1 MDAINL
7 KAIIEN
13 LLLVSDKPL
22 VVDKLRELFDGKF
35 NREALNTVFEELK
48 QDYEG
53 RSLQIQEVAGGYQL
67 ATRHE
72 YSDWIRKF
80 HKADR
85 AARLSKQA
93 LDTLSIISY
102 KQPITRM
109 EIENIRGVDSAG
121 VIKTLLEKNLIRI
134 MGRREVPGRPIM
146 YGTSR
151 KFLESFGLKSVADM
165 PSLEEF
171 KEQDLVIEGTVPPD
185 LSQTDLP
192 FEQETQADNNN
203 SNPEVENEITVA

>member
-1 MDAINL
+1 MNEINL

-22 VVDKLRELFDGKF
+22 IVDKLRELFVGKY
-35 NREALNTVFEELK
+35 NREALNAVFEELK
-48 QDYEG
+48 QDYG
-53 RSLQIQEVAGGYQL
+53 SRNLQIQEVAGGYQL
-67 ATRHE
+67 ATRHDYAE
-72 YSDWIRKF
+72 WIRKF

-102 KQPITRM
+102 KQPITRL
-109 EIENIRGVDSAG
+109 EIDNIRGVDSTG
-121 VIKTLLEKNLIRI
+121 VVKTLLEKNLIRI

-151 KFLESFGLKSVADM
+151 KFLEYFGLKSVADL

-171 KEQDLVIEGTVPPD
+171 KEKDLEIEGTQLPD

-192 FEQETQADNNN
+192 FEQKNQAENNN
-203 SNPEVENEITVA
+203 GSNQEANNSR

>member
-1 MDAINL
+1 MEEINL

-35 NREALNTVFEELK
+35 NREALNTVFEELN
-48 QDYEG
+48 QEYES
-53 RSLQIQEVAGGYQL
+53 RNLQIQEVAGGYQL

-102 KQPITRM
+102 KQPITRL
-109 EIENIRGVDSAG
+109 EIDNIRGVDSAG

-151 KFLESFGLKSVADM
+151 KFLEYFGLKNIADM

-171 KEQDLVIEGTVPPD
+171 KEQNLEIEGTAPNE
-185 LSQTDLP
+185 LSQTNLP
-192 FEQETQADNNN
+192 FEQNNQADNN
-203 SNPEVENEITVA
+203 SSKPEDEN

>member
-1 MDAINL
+1 MLVKDINL
-7 KAIIEN
+7 KAVIEN

-22 VVDKLRELFDGKF
+22 VVDKLRALFDGKF
-35 NREALNTVFEELK
+35 KRETLTTVFEELK

-53 RSLQIQEVAGGYQL
+53 RNLQIQEVAGGYQL
-67 ATRHE
+67 ATRHD
-72 YSDWIRKF
+72 YADWIRKF

-93 LDTLSIISY
+93 LDSLSIISY
-102 KQPITRM
+102 KQPITRL
-109 EIENIRGVDSAG
+109 EIDNIRGVDSAG

-134 MGRREVPGRPIM
+134 MGRREVPGKPIM

-151 KFLESFGLKSVADM
+151 KFLEYFGLKSVADL

-171 KEQDLVIEGTVPPD
+171 KEQDMVIEGAAPPE

-192 FEQETQADNNN
+192 FEKETQANNNN
-203 SNPEVENEITVA
+203 SNPEAEN

>member
-151 KFLESFGLKSVADM
+151 KFLEYFGLKSVADM

-203 SNPEVENEITVA
+203 SNPEVEN

>member
-1 MDAINL
+1 MNEINL

-22 VVDKLRELFDGKF
+22 IVDKLRELFDGKY
-35 NREALNTVFEELK
+35 NRETLSAVFEELK
-48 QDYEG
+48 QDYG
-53 RSLQIQEVAGGYQL
+53 SRNLQIQEVAGGYQL

-72 YSDWIRKF
+72 YAEWIRKF

-102 KQPITRM
+102 KQPITRL
-109 EIENIRGVDSAG
+109 EIDNIRGVDSAG
-121 VIKTLLEKNLIRI
+121 VVKTLLEKNLIRI

-151 KFLESFGLKSVADM
+151 KFLEYFGLKSVADL

-171 KEQDLVIEGTVPPD
+171 KEQDLEIEGTQLPD

-192 FEQETQADNNN
+192 FEQKNQAENNN
-203 SNPEVENEITVA
+203 GSNQEVNNSR

>member
-1 MDAINL
+1 MSMEEINL

-22 VVDKLRELFDGKF
+22 VVDKLRELFCKKF
-35 NREALNTVFEELK
+35 NREALNTVFEELR
-48 QDYEG
+48 QEYEN
-53 RSLQIQEVAGGYQL
+53 RNLQIQEVAGGYQL

-80 HKADR
+80 HKTDR

-102 KQPITRM
+102 KQPITRL
-109 EIENIRGVDSAG
+109 EIDNIRGVDSAG

-151 KFLESFGLKSVADM
+151 KFLEYFGLKSIGDM

-171 KEQDLVIEGTVPPD
+171 KEQDMVIEGSAPPE
-185 LSQTDLP
+185 LSQPDLP
-192 FEQETQADNNN
+192 FEQKNQTDTSNG
-203 SNPEVENEITVA
+203 SNPEAEN

>member
-1 MDAINL
+1 MDETNL
-7 KAIIEN
+7 KAIIES
-13 LLLVSDKPL
+13 LLLISDKPL
-22 VVDKLRELFDGKF
+22 TVDKLRALFDGKF
-35 NREALNTVFEELK
+35 DKEALNKIFKELK
-48 QDYEG
+48 QDYEN
-53 RSLQIQEVAGGYQL
+53 RSLQIQEVASGYQL

-72 YSDWIRKF
+72 YAEWIRKF

-85 AARLSKQA
+85 AAHLSKQA

-109 EIENIRGVDSAG
+109 EIDNIRGVDSAG
-121 VIKTLLEKNLIRI
+121 VIKTLLEKKLARI

-151 KFLESFGLKSVADM
+151 KFLEYFGLKNIADM

-171 KEQDLVIEGTVPPD
+171 KEQNLEIEGTAPNE
-185 LSQTDLP
+185 LSQTNLP
-192 FEQETQADNNN
+192 FEQNNQADNNS
-203 SNPEVENEITVA
+203 SNPENEN

>member
-1 MDAINL
+1 MDEINL

-13 LLLVSDKPL
+13 LLLVSDEPL
-22 VVDKLRELFDGKF
+22 VVDKLRELFGGKI
-35 NREALNTVFEELK
+35 NREALIAVFDELK
-48 QDYEG
+48 QEYEG
-53 RSLQIQEVAGGYQL
+53 RNLHIQEVAGGYQL

-72 YSDWIRKF
+72 YAEWIRKF
-80 HKADR
+80 HKADK

-102 KQPITRM
+102 KQPITRL
-109 EIENIRGVDSAG
+109 EIDNIRGVDSAG
-121 VIKTLLEKNLIRI
+121 VVKTLLEKNLIRI
-134 MGRREVPGRPIM
+134 MGRRDVPGKPIM

-151 KFLESFGLKSVADM
+151 KFLEYFGLKSVADL

-171 KEQDLVIEGTVPPD
+171 KEQDLGIDGEAHPE

-192 FEQETQADNNN
+192 FEQENQTDNSSD
-203 SNPEVENEITVA
+203 SNPETEN